1 MAWSGEQKEWDC
13 MAGRLFAIAVMLLT
27 PALADAAAFT
37 SKADGNWSA
46 SGQTTWNEV
55 GVPGNGD
62 TVTIGAGHDITV
74 DVNTTIGDSPG
85 TAANVITV
93 NTTGTITVATGV
105 TFTIKGCV
113 QMEDGNFTMNAGST
127 VEFQVP
133 SGLRYWFRTG
143 KAHSDTCRII
153 INGSSGSRCAFRSS
167 SGAGIAYIDSQN
179 FFTNSLIQGEYCDF
193 TRIGDATEDFVEPY
207 MNGSGQDFY
216 LRNCT
221 ITSCGNIDTHDIN
234 TNSSFELTN
243 CIWTTTVGAKPLELS
258 SSNALAGGE
267 TRSITGCSFD
277 KQPEFF
283 SCIGLSVTNTYFAE
297 GISSTAGTGYVLFED
312 NFVRKT
318 TQSAVTIYGTAT
330 DCYWF
335 KESVD
340 NPHFL
345 GLADSLSTNVTGTV
359 FEYAGTHTNGDCILV
374 NAGTVAVSRTISGCI
389 VLPNGAGDTSGTLFS
404 ALGDADVTF
413 TANHNTYFNNVSGTG
428 PAIAETYTGHSGML
442 ASFRSNLSWSDAANE
457 AHIIQDSG
465 TNDAVSGYITNFGY
479 NGIWNPRSPSYDLA
493 AGTFTNDYTANDV
506 TGDPDFVDE
515 TRDLASWDASLG
527 GAGTASAAL
536 ARIAADPMLIDDCVT
551 WVKAG
556 FVVRNSAFNGTAH
569 DGGVI
574 GAMGYTPASVVSP
587 LSASIPGSGLDPL
600 YRGPVQ

>member
-1 MAWSGEQKEWDC
+1 
-13 MAGRLFAIAVMLLT
+13 MAGRLLTIAVLLLT

-37 SKADGNWSA
+37 SAADGNWSDDA
-46 SGQTTWNEV
+46 TWSGS

-74 DVNTTIGDSPG
+74 DVSTTIGDSPG

-93 NTTGTITVATGV
+93 NTTGTITVAASV
-105 TFTIKGCV
+105 TLTIKGCV
-113 QMEDGNFTMNAGST
+113 QMEDGNFTMNAGSI

-133 SGLRYWFRTG
+133 TGVRYWFRTG

-153 INGSSGSRCAFRSS
+153 INGSSGSRCAFRST
-167 SGAGIAYIDSQN
+167 SGAGIAYIDSQG
-179 FFTNSLIQGEYCDF
+179 FFTNSLIQAEYCDF
-193 TRIGDATEDFVEPY
+193 TRIGDATEDFCEPV

-221 ITSCGNIDTHDIN
+221 IISCGNLDTADIN

-243 CIWTTTVGAKPLELS
+243 CIWTTTVGAKPIELTNTS
-258 SSNALAGGE
+258 ALAGGE
-267 TRSITGCSFD
+267 TRSIVGCSFD
-277 KQPEFF
+277 KVAEFF
-283 SCIGLSVTNTYFAE
+283 ATTGLTVTNTYFAE

-318 TQSAVTIYGTAT
+318 TQASVTMYGTVT

-335 KESVD
+335 KESVS

-359 FEYAGTHTNGDCILV
+359 FEYAGTHTDGDCILV
-374 NAGTVAVSRTISGCI
+374 NAGTTAVSRTISGCI
-389 VLPNGAGDTSGTLFS
+389 VLPNGAGNTSGTLFS

-413 TANHNTYFNNVSGTG
+413 TANHNTYFNNIAGTG
-428 PAIAETYTGHSGML
+428 PAIAETYTGHAGML
-442 ASFRSNLSWSDAANE
+442 ASFQSNLAWSDTAAE
-457 AHIIQDSG
+457 AEILQDSS
-465 TNDAVSGYITNFGY
+465 TNDAVNDYVTDLGY
-479 NGIWNPRSPSYDLA
+479 NGVWNGRATLYDLDVA
-493 AGTFTNDYTANDV
+493 NDVANDLTANDV
-506 TGDPDFVDE
+506 SGDPDFVDE
-515 TRDLASWDASLG
+515 NRDLAAWDASLG

-569 DGGVI
+569 DSGVI